1 MTIEQNVDHLEI
13 EKFEKLAQNWWDP
26 TGDFKPL
33 HQLNPLRLSY
43 IERHSDGLFGKKILD
58 VGCGGGI
65 LSESMAKLGA
75 NVRGIDMGKAPLEVA
90 RLHALEHKVEIQYQQ
105 ITAEELASQESA
117 TFDVITCM
125 EMLEH
130 VPNPASVIQAC
141 CDMLKPNGFVFFST
155 INRTFKSYL
164 QAIIGAEYVL
174 KLLPIGTHEHDKFI
188 KPSELITDIEQTDL
202 LVKDSIGVTYNPLSQ
217 QFRYTNKLDVNYM
230 LMAQKQN

>member
-75 NVRGIDMGKAPLEVA
+75 NVQGIDMGKAPLEVA

-117 TFDVITCM
+117 SFDVITCM

-130 VPNPASVIQAC
+130 VPNSASVIQAC
-141 CDMLKPNGFVFFST
+141 CDMLKPHGFVFFST
-155 INRTFKSYL
+155 INRTLKSYL
-164 QAIIGAEYVL
+164 QAIIGAEYIL
-174 KLLPIGTHEHDKFI
+174 RWLPIGTHEWEKFI
-188 KPSELITDIEQTDL
+188 KPDELTYILKKNNLQAFGTD
-202 LVKDSIGVTYNPLSQ
+202 Y
-217 QFRYTNKLDVNYM
+217 RYRTNRFTCKRLYRSYI
-230 LMAQKQN
+230 QSY

>member
-117 TFDVITCM
+117 SFDVITCM

>member
-1 MTIEQNVDHLEI
+1 
-13 EKFEKLAQNWWDP
+13 
-26 TGDFKPL
+26 
-33 HQLNPLRLSY
+33 
-43 IERHSDGLFGKKILD
+43 
-58 VGCGGGI
+58 
-65 LSESMAKLGA
+65 MANSNK
-75 NVRGIDMGKAPLEVA
+75 
-90 RLHALEHKVEIQYQQ
+90 YQQ
-105 ITAEELASQESA
+105 ITAEKLAFQESA
-117 TFDVITCM
+117 SFDVITCM

-202 LVKDSIGVTYNPLSQ
+202 LVKDSIGVTYNPLNQ